1 MATAKEGLKKG
12 VPVKSFMTG
21 KTIKVECEACYS
33 EEGSYA
39 CIRPAHEAYKAT
51 HGEEPVTETI
61 LATAILKISDAAKQL
76 EKSGL
81 NKRAIIALIA
91 DDTKLGKGTINTV
104 LNSLED
110 LAKNYAKPKGT
121 NSRGPM

>member
-1 MATAKEGLKKG
+1 MATAK
-12 VPVKSFMTG
+12 SHMTG
-21 KTIKVECEACYS
+21 KSIKVECPICYD

-39 CIRPAHEAYKAT
+39 CIRPAHDAYKGASTPAT
-51 HGEEPVTETI
+51 KEI
-61 LATAILKISDAAKQL
+61 LADAILKISDAAKSL
-76 EKSGL
+76 DKSGL
-81 NKRAIIALIA
+81 NRRAIVALIA
-91 DDTKLGKGTINTV
+91 DDTKLGKGTIVTV